1 VHLCSQCRY
10 GVIGVSFLNRF
21 FLLLRTHSCVYYYG
35 SLSELCVLNKLS
47 DTTPSCVYRNAVHTN
62 SLRNLVTFTDQDY
75 VVTDFHIV
83 KELLMHFHAPI
94 L

>member
-1 VHLCSQCRY
+1 VC
-10 GVIGVSFLNRF
+10 FLATALTCF
-21 FLLLRTHSCVYYYG
+21 AG
-35 SLSELCVLNKLS
+35 SLNELSN
-47 DTTPSCVYRNAVHTN
+47 TSCHVMTVTSVPTN